1 MDELISQGQITSLST
16 MYTELTDIEL
26 LERIKRDDINAF
38 EALYRRMW
46 EKLFLFAYSRLKRK
60 ADAEDVVQQ
69 VFMNIWEQRA
79 TKNIVGSFSNYL
91 FTAVRYEVIDQLAA
105 MLKDHQQLAHVEEQ
119 ILPGFNETL
128 ENLLAKEMDKEIS
141 NHIQNMPEQMQR
153 IFRLS
158 REEQLSPKEIAK
170 TLAITEK
177 TVRNQLSIAV
187 SNLRPLVKE
196 SLVLLLILHS

>member
-1 MDELISQGQITSLST
+1 MAQTALLSN

-26 LERIKRDDINAF
+26 LERIKCDDINAF
-38 EALYRRMW
+38 EALYLRMW
-46 EKLFLFAYSRLKRK
+46 EKLFLFAQSRLKSK

-91 FTAVRYEVIDQLAA
+91 FTAVRYEVIDHLTA
-105 MLKDHQQLAHVEEQ
+105 MMKDHQKLGHVEEH
-119 ILPGFNETL
+119 ILPAFNETL
-128 ENLLAKEMDKEIS
+128 ENLLAKEMDKEIAG
-141 NHIQNMPEQMQR
+141 HIQNMPEQMQR

-170 TLAITEK
+170 ALAITEK
-177 TVRNQLSIAV
+177 TVRNQLSIAI